1 MVKDAGVNSS
11 YFVLGFRGEAL
22 GSGGVVSGEP
32 VIFAF
37 L

>member
-1 MVKDAGVNSS
+1 VVKDAGVNGS
-11 YFVLGFRGEAL
+11 YFVLGFRGEAF
-22 GSGGVVSGEP
+22 GSGGVVSGKP